1 MAKKILNQLG
11 HRLPELQDEETGH
24 CYLLP
29 EHPDDEGTP
38 FGLSSFTNIE
48 FRKRKT
54 ILEYHQLPS
63 ASADGLR

>member
-24 CYLLP
+24 WYLLP

-38 FGLSSFTNIE
+38 FGLSSFTM
-48 FRKRKT
+48 FAV
-54 ILEYHQLPS
+54 EYHQLPS